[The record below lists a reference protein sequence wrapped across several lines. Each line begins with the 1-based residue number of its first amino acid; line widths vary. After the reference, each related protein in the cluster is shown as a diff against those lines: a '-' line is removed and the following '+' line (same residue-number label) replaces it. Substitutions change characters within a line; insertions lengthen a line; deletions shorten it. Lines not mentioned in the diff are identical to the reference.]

1 MFSNRQIITF
11 VYDTKD
17 FNFVVNSSKKNESL
31 FDSVLQQT
39 WKQAEKIK
47 VFRYILNI
55 KDSKILKGKY
65 RFLVQVYLL
74 MCKKNYVFYLMHN
87 AMTIS
92 VKSRQSSV

>member
-17 FNFVVNSSKKNESL
+17 FNFVVNSNKKNESL
-31 FDSVLQQT
+31 FDSILQQT

-47 VFRYILNI
+47 AFRYILNI
-55 KDSKILKGKY
+55 RDSKILKGKY

-74 MCKKNYVFYLMHN
+74 MCKKNICFLFN
-87 AMTIS
+87 A
-92 VKSRQSSV
+92 

>member
-17 FNFVVNSSKKNESL
+17 FNFVVNSSKEKESL
-31 FDSVLQQT
+31 FDNVLQQT

-47 VFRYILNI
+47 AFRYILNI
-55 KDSKILKGKY
+55 RDSKILKGKY

-74 MCKKNYVFYLMHN
+74 M
-87 AMTIS
+87 
-92 VKSRQSSV
+92 

>member
-55 KDSKILKGKY
+55 KNSKILKGKY

-74 MCKKNYVFYLMHN
+74 MCKKNMFF
-87 AMTIS
+87 I
-92 VKSRQSSV
+92 